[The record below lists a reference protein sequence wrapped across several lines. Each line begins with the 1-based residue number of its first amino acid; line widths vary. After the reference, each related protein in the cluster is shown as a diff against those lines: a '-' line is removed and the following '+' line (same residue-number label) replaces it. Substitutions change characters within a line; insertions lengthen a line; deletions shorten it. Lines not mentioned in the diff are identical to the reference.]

1 MTKPRLS
8 DAAVSA
14 PDAAGRASASPNG
27 RSAGSG
33 FQLVS
38 DRPVPLLNLNL
49 QHYRHPSGA
58 VHFHL
63 ANEDEHRAFN
73 LAFRTLPDDSTGLP
87 HILEH
92 LALCGSDRFPVRDPF
107 FMMIRR
113 SLNTF
118 MNAMTGSD
126 MTYYPFASQVEKDFF
141 NLLSIYLDATFA
153 PRLEALDFAQ
163 EGWRLEPKDAADAD
177 PRPADWQFKGVV
189 YNEMK
194 GARGNTDALV
204 FEAMGQ
210 SLAPDTPYR
219 FDSGGDPEVIPEL
232 VHADLVDFHAR
243 HYAAANACFVTYG
256 RLDPIDLQARFAP
269 YLAAQPGESASLP
282 PLQAQLDVPQSVEVP
297 VPLESGQDPRD
308 VSLVR
313 LAWLWGES
321 SSLRESLLGELL
333 DMLLLGHAGAP
344 LRLALE
350 SSGLGRALAWS
361 GFHSIGRNGMFSAG
375 LKGVDPKDHDALPP
389 LVLQVLEGIAGEG
402 FAEGEVEAALHQ
414 LELGRRNI
422 SGDRFPFGLEL
433 AMRTVEAWRTGEDA
447 LGFLD
452 MESALEELR
461 RDALAPGFWQSMI
474 RQRLLEN
481 PHRVFLRAQPDPD
494 FNQAQNEA
502 EQKRLD
508 ARVAAMD
515 AGERERLLR
524 AAADL
529 AKRQAQLDDPSV
541 LPDLELSD
549 VPAVLRW
556 AEPEAADAGLCRFD
570 MGTNGILHQLVAL
583 PLGGLDAEEVMLLPL
598 LTRAIGELGVGKLDY
613 RQQAARLNA
622 ICGGIGAWSDLR
634 GRPDELG
641 RMQGWLFLEV
651 SGLARRESEWAGLL
665 SETLLQQRF
674 DEQDRLRELLEQSL
688 AGLQQRVNH
697 SGHEMAQTAAARG
710 FGGAAGLSHELGGLG
725 RLAWL
730 KAFERGARADASSI
744 ADLGQRLEAL
754 LVKIRQA
761 PLRLALIGDA
771 VAEPAV
777 LTNLDRAWEGFER
790 QSGAPD
796 QAPAGNGSHEAL
808 DSGSGGASSSAAGA
822 ATIPA
827 PAAFDT
833 RPLAYTTA
841 TQVNYCALAFATVPH
856 AHPDSAALAVAAR
869 YLSNNF
875 LHGRLREQGGAY
887 GGRAG
892 FGSQSGL
899 FGLTS
904 YRDPRLAAT
913 FADMREGL
921 GWMKTAEDDGRL
933 LKEAILG
940 VIGGMDRPASP
951 SGEGRRRFV
960 ADLFDFGPERINDY
974 RQRVLATTSEE
985 LRRVTADWLPADG
998 GSAAVITS
1006 EAMIAASG
1014 LDWEREA
1021 I

>member
-1 MTKPRLS
+1 VTIPTLS
-8 DAAVSA
+8 TAARSE
-14 PDAAGRASASPNG
+14 AAAADPAGAST
-27 RSAGSG
+27 GSG
-33 FQLVS
+33 FRLVS
-38 DRPVPLLNLNL
+38 DRPVPLLGLNL

-58 VHFHL
+58 EHFHL

-73 LAFRTLPDDSTGLP
+73 VAFRTLPDDSTGLP

-92 LALCGSDRFPVRDPF
+92 LALCGSDRYPVRDPF

-163 EGWRLEPKDAADAD
+163 EGWRLEPKDAAQRD
-177 PRPADWQFKGVV
+177 PAPADWEFKGVV

-204 FEAMGQ
+204 FEAMGA

-256 RLDPIDLQARFAP
+256 RLDPLDLQSRFAP
-269 YLAAQPGESASLP
+269 YLAARPGEPIALP
-282 PLQAQLDVPQSVEVP
+282 PLQPRLDEAQTVDVP
-297 VPLESGQDPRD
+297 VPLEAGQDPRD

-313 LAWLWGES
+313 LAWLWGDS

-333 DMLLLGHAGAP
+333 DMLLLGHAAAP

-361 GFHSIGRNGMFSAG
+361 GFHGIGRNGLFSAG
-375 LKGVDPKDHDALPP
+375 LKGVDPKDYEALPP
-389 LVLQVLEGIAGEG
+389 LVLGVLEEIAGDG

-452 MESALEELR
+452 MESDLEALR
-461 RDALAPGFWQSMI
+461 QDALAPAFWQSLI
-474 RQRLLEN
+474 RERLLDN
-481 PHRVFLRAQPDPD
+481 PHRVFLRAQPDPN
-494 FNQAQNEA
+494 FNQAQNDA
-502 EQKRLD
+502 EKARLD
-508 ARVAAMD
+508 ARVAALD
-515 AGERERLLR
+515 EKQRAGLLLATANL
-524 AAADL
+524 AA
-529 AKRQAQLDDPSV
+529 RQAQIDDASV

-556 AEPEAADAGLCRFD
+556 AEPEAAAPGLTRFD
-570 MGTNGILHQLVAL
+570 LGTNGILHQVVAL

-598 LTRAIGELGVGKLDY
+598 LTRAIGELGVGKRDY

-622 ICGGIGAWSDLR
+622 LCGGIGAWSDLR
-634 GRPDELG
+634 GHADELG

-665 SETLLQQRF
+665 AETLRQQRF

-744 ADLGQRLEAL
+744 AALGQRLEAL
-754 LVKIRQA
+754 LIKIRQA

-777 LTNLDRAWEGFER
+777 LANLDRAWEGFER
-790 QSGAPD
+790 QTG
-796 QAPAGNGSHEAL
+796 
-808 DSGSGGASSSAAGA
+808 AAGSDSEASAGAGVGVGAGVA
-822 ATIPA
+822 AIPA
-827 PAAFDT
+827 PSAFDT

-841 TQVNYCALAFATVPH
+841 TQVNYCALAFPTVPH

-892 FGSQSGL
+892 FGGKSGL
-899 FGLTS
+899 FGITS

-921 GWMKTAEDDGRL
+921 RWMTTAEDDPRL

-951 SGEGRRRFV
+951 SGEGRKRFV

-974 RQRVLATTSEE
+974 RQRVLATRSED

-998 GSAAVITS
+998 GSSAVITS